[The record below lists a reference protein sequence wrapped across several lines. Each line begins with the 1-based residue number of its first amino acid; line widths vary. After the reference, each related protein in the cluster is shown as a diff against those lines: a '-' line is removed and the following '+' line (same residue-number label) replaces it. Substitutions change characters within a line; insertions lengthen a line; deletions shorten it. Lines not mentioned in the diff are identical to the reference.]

1 MHFSHEHLEKGTK
14 YLLSALGD
22 LFADVESPLNGRNKQ
37 KTAGKRAFPNALG
50 ESGGTVPGLVEDCLL
65 WSRNGV
71 GVSR

>member
-1 MHFSHEHLEKGTK
+1 MHFFPGTLEKGTK

-37 KTAGKRAFPNALG
+37 ETAGKRAFPNALR
-50 ESGGTVPGLVEDCLL
+50 ESGGTAPGLEEDCLL